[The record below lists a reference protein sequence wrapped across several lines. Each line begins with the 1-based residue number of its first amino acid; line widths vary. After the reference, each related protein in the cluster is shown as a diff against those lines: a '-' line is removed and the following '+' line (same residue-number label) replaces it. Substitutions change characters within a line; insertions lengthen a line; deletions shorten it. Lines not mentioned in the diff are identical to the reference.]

1 MNWLNPLGAPAARHP
16 APVLP
21 VGTTS
26 SGSRSRGLR
35 GWPAAGALARPL
47 TAPPAQARRLP
58 VTRRQHARRVSRPA
72 AGQLPA
78 GLAG

>member
-1 MNWLNPLGAPAARHP
+1 
-16 APVLP
+16 
-21 VGTTS
+21 
-26 SGSRSRGLR
+26 LR
-35 GWPAAGALARPL
+35 GWSAAGALARPL